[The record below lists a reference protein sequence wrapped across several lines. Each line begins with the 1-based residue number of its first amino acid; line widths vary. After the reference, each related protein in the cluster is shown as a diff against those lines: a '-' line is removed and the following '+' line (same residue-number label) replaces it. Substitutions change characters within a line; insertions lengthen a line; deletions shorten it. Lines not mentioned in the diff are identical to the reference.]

1 MSKSLID
8 LIKQAILTESPK
20 GVSIDD
26 CSLVSELIESDKKG
40 DPFALYDFLPRSY
53 RGKNLALT
61 HHLLYF
67 LRCIVLFFIGILYA
81 LYDLLHKI
89 VTGEWKSKPLD
100 EEVKA
105 RRIPD
110 KKWIKQLHTEKWR
123 GIKSSSGLNIII
135 LVVSLVMAIIT
146 LVWGIHFF
154 IKEVMLP
161 DNNSRINGYGVVTI
175 DQGCFEEQHFFLLNA
190 ATLWAHTGIAV
201 SEGDKVFITASGSM
215 YSDVGD
221 MVNAAKGNKKLK
233 YPRSSFHSPYD
244 KMDPNAIYCIYG
256 RYPEDRNPKSHKDN
270 QPVFGSLL
278 YQICD
283 EVKGPKPFNNDKNPE
298 AVKQINFSHYSQKH
312 VKEKR
317 FHFNSKESGM
327 LCFSFND
334 ILLDDATI
342 DNIIKN
348 KDDGHSEGVYES
360 LMRTMPNCSLCPCLA
375 KCQNF
380 KNEVDSLIWFDDNFG
395 EALINVRIQK
405 NIWNSPLSF
414 HKKVMMGSY
423 RFFHNN
429 RLTFILIILSWFV
442 LDGIVSWILKK
453 E

>member
-1 MSKSLID
+1 MREIV
-8 LIKQAILTESPK
+8 EP
-20 GVSIDD
+20 
-26 CSLVSELIESDKKG
+26 ELAVVAVADIRR
-40 DPFALYDFLPRSY
+40 AAFLQ
-53 RGKNLALT
+53 
-61 HHLLYF
+61 HL
-67 LRCIVLFFIGILYA
+67 
-81 LYDLLHKI
+81 
-89 VTGEWKSKPLD
+89 
-100 EEVKA
+100 
-105 RRIPD
+105 
-110 KKWIKQLHTEKWR
+110 
-123 GIKSSSGLNIII
+123 
-135 LVVSLVMAIIT
+135 
-146 LVWGIHFF
+146 
-154 IKEVMLP
+154 
-161 DNNSRINGYGVVTI
+161 
-175 DQGCFEEQHFFLLNA
+175 
-190 ATLWAHTGIAV
+190 
-201 SEGDKVFITASGSM
+201 
-215 YSDVGD
+215 
-221 MVNAAKGNKKLK
+221 
-233 YPRSSFHSPYD
+233 
-244 KMDPNAIYCIYG
+244 
-256 RYPEDRNPKSHKDN
+256 
-270 QPVFGSLL
+270 
-278 YQICD
+278 
-283 EVKGPKPFNNDKNPE
+283 NPE
-298 AVKQINFSHYSQKH
+298 VCVIWRRCPTEIGLCVAHRGCHLVNCGASVQ
-312 VKEKR
+312 VGA
-317 FHFNSKESGM
+317 KESGM